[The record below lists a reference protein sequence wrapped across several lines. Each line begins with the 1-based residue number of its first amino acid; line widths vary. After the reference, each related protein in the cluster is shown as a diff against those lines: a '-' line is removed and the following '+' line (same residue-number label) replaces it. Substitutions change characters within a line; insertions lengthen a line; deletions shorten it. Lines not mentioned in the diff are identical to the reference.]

1 VATRFAVLVD
11 SLAVDRVERAVVSP
25 PFEERAVQSPAFER
39 SVRSPRDGAPLT
51 FFDFFL
57 DGVQFLEA
65 TSSSWLL
72 SWISSSS
79 WSTLDSPSQRGGRA
93 MFPSKVMGESLRD
106 GRFSKGNTPITTRL
120 TQRESIKMDFDEN
133 H

>member
-93 MFPSKVMGESLRD
+93 MDARPKE
-106 GRFSKGNTPITTRL
+106 KG
-120 TQRESIKMDFDEN
+120 
-133 H
+133 